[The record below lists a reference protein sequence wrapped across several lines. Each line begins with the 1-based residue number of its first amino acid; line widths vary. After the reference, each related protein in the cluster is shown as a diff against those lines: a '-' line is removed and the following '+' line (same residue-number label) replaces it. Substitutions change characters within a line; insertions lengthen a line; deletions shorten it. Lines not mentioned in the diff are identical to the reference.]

1 MGHSLDDVIAAGLV
15 FYFSDGKKVLYNLTA
30 TQYYVLRDKLGFS
43 TLNDRVI
50 CYDDDCLLAN
60 YYDNDKSDVPFSF
73 TDTVS
78 DAFSFDNLIGV
89 KLLSCWPDNGFNRSV
104 LSAVQMS
111 LIITVLGL
119 YIKDNTIY
127 GDNDSALSLQH
138 FDIPGFDDAD
148 VVLVGMPEF
157 LKMKILD
164 FDKI

>member
-15 FYFSDGKKVLYNLTA
+15 FYFSDGKKVLYNLTS
-30 TQYYVLRDKLGFS
+30 TQYYVLCGKLGFS
-43 TLNDRVI
+43 TLNDRVV

-78 DAFSFDNLIGV
+78 DAFSFDNLTGA
-89 KLLSCWPDNGFNRSV
+89 KLLSCWPDNALNRSV
-104 LSAVQMS
+104 LSAIQVS

-119 YIKDNTIY
+119 YIKNNTIY

-138 FDIPGFDDAD
+138 FDIPGFDTAD
-148 VVLVGMPEF
+148 TVLTVMPEF
-157 LKMKILD
+157 LKMKVLD
-164 FDKI
+164 FSKI